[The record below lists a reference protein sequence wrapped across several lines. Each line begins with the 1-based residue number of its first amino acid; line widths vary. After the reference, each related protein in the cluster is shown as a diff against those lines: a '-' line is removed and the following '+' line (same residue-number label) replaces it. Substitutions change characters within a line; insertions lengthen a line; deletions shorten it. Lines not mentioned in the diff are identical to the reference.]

1 MHIKSLVNSSILI
14 TGGTGSFG
22 HAMTNYLCNSV
33 KKIKRLVIYS
43 RDELKQYKMA
53 QKFPVS
59 KYPFIR
65 FFLGDVR
72 DDKRLQR
79 ALNGIDIIKFMPEI
93 KGGKSTNW
101 LSVILIENIK
111 HEKINEII
119 LNFEEQNIEIRP
131 VWKPMHLQPLFKNVP
146 FYHKKNEAISK
157 YLFNQGLCLPSGS
170 NLAKYEIDR
179 IIKLLKDQI

>member
-1 MHIKSLVNSSILI
+1 
-14 TGGTGSFG
+14 
-22 HAMTNYLCNSV
+22 
-33 KKIKRLVIYS
+33 
-43 RDELKQYKMA
+43 
-53 QKFPVS
+53 
-59 KYPFIR
+59 
-65 FFLGDVR
+65 
-72 DDKRLQR
+72 
-79 ALNGIDIIKFMPEI
+79 MPEI

-179 IIKLLKDQI
+179 IIKLLKDQIYPQWEIKYVHLLLIKTQKRSITNSKY